1 MDIFNR
7 TVKKRSRVV
16 NSQASA
22 SSLAIS
28 TDPATLEETAV
39 QYERLPAS
47 PSPRHPHGP
56 YSPTYGSS
64 GNSDRFS
71 AALGNLGSS
80 STLVSASAPSVYTG
94 HASITPPVN
103 LVAKMLPPDDSWD
116 REKKRVSRAEGSNG
130 SSRSRARSPSGFS
143 IRSVTPSSKGEDRRR
158 REEGL
163 AASESSYRGDGRASV
178 ASSLSSL
185 GDHKPLPPS
194 PQRAHASNRAK
205 SQGVAQSYYG
215 DRSTLSSQASSQS
228 FPASPSPYASTSSP
242 RPDFTPRSDTRS
254 QYTSST
260 SSTSAVPLF
269 PRRGSTATTSSGRPS
284 TIVSYDG
291 GSSSRLAL
299 LSPSP
304 HSANFELS
312 RPASPSTIHSVFE
325 ELLPKLC
332 PSAAMIE
339 KMRELDV
346 EKKWIMIYNESF
358 NRWKAAREK
367 LTHRPVDAG
376 SAPAVGTSMGIGGV
390 EPRERQGLAKAR
402 GKNEKPEWYVQ
413 KFLDGTISQSNVAS
427 LSVSLRTYEL
437 ECVQLLL
444 CWTGRRNANVLD
456 AAGYN
461 ASSRSKAKPSSAT
474 LSTTSTAPNR
484 TTA

>member
-1 MDIFNR
+1 
-7 TVKKRSRVV
+7 
-16 NSQASA
+16 
-22 SSLAIS
+22 
-28 TDPATLEETAV
+28 
-39 QYERLPAS
+39 
-47 PSPRHPHGP
+47 
-56 YSPTYGSS
+56 
-64 GNSDRFS
+64 
-71 AALGNLGSS
+71 
-80 STLVSASAPSVYTG
+80 
-94 HASITPPVN
+94 
-103 LVAKMLPPDDSWD
+103 
-116 REKKRVSRAEGSNG
+116 
-130 SSRSRARSPSGFS
+130 
-143 IRSVTPSSKGEDRRR
+143 
-158 REEGL
+158 
-163 AASESSYRGDGRASV
+163 
-178 ASSLSSL
+178 
-185 GDHKPLPPS
+185 
-194 PQRAHASNRAK
+194 
-205 SQGVAQSYYG
+205 
-215 DRSTLSSQASSQS
+215 
-228 FPASPSPYASTSSP
+228 
-242 RPDFTPRSDTRS
+242 
-254 QYTSST
+254 
-260 SSTSAVPLF
+260 
-269 PRRGSTATTSSGRPS
+269 
-284 TIVSYDG
+284 
-291 GSSSRLAL
+291 
-299 LSPSP
+299 
-304 HSANFELS
+304 
-312 RPASPSTIHSVFE
+312 
-325 ELLPKLC
+325 
-332 PSAAMIE
+332 MIE